1 MSDEENRA
9 LDRHEAELVGRSRE
23 PAAQTDRQLAELIR
37 LLRGRRDRIQRM
49 IRTRVRKAGGAPDPD
64 TAPDTGA
71 REKKA
76 VLTEAVQ
83 RVAAEIRRRQATSRL
98 SEAVRRR
105 AERPAWTGPEDFT
118 PHKPRAETP
127 NAKIAP
133 SGALHAEGMRPA
145 IGRAIGDR

>member
-23 PAAQTDRQLAELIR
+23 PATQTDRQLAELIR

-49 IRTRVRKAGGAPDPD
+49 IRTRVRKAGGAPD
-64 TAPDTGA
+64 PDTGA

-118 PHKPRAETP
+118 PHKPPAETP

-145 IGRAIGDR
+145 IGRATGDR